1 MGPGSS
7 TLSVYWRRGV
17 AENLLVFDT
26 VPLAVYDHLKTL
38 KSVNDFEELSQKLK
52 PGSKVAIVPAH
63 TRGGKHGQEL
73 AGIS

>member
-1 MGPGSS
+1 MRPGSS
-7 TLSVYWRRGV
+7 TGSVYWRRGV

-73 AGIS
+73 PGIS